1 MKSISHKSAWELAT
15 LIAKKEISPL
25 ELMKETLDRIET
37 MNPVLNA
44 FIALRSEEALAEAS
58 IMTDAITSGKAIGPL
73 AGIPLGVKDLEDTT
87 GMVTS
92 YGSIPFKD
100 NMATKDSIQVARL
113 KIAGAIVVGKTNT
126 PEFGFTGFTKNRLHG
141 ITRNPWD
148 VERTPGG
155 SSGGSAAAITGGLVP
170 LCTASDAGGSIR
182 IPASYSGCFG
192 LKPSFSRIPVGPQ
205 SFISYSS
212 LTVMGP
218 VTRTVSDAALYLDC
232 TAGYHPADSNSLI
245 KPAQS
250 YLNTLDNLPDRLKIA
265 FSTGLGYARVQKTVM
280 DCVEQAAHSFEEM
293 GHQVEMWTGSLPD
306 TGDAWTD
313 LICTDIYAQ
322 ICNVQEK
329 DRNEIGRTLMAVVD
343 RTRTLSVKELTAI
356 QRVTPSLAP
365 MMSKLRIS
373 DALQTQ

>member
-1 MKSISHKSAWELAT
+1 MKSISHKPAWELAT

-113 KIAGAIVVGKTNT
+113 KTAGAIVVGKTNT

-155 SSGGSAAAITGGLVP
+155 SSGGSAAAIAGGLVP

-205 SFISYSS
+205 
-212 LTVMGP
+212 
-218 VTRTVSDAALYLDC
+218 
-232 TAGYHPADSNSLI
+232 
-245 KPAQS
+245 
-250 YLNTLDNLPDRLKIA
+250 
-265 FSTGLGYARVQKTVM
+265 
-280 DCVEQAAHSFEEM
+280 
-293 GHQVEMWTGSLPD
+293 
-306 TGDAWTD
+306 
-313 LICTDIYAQ
+313 
-322 ICNVQEK
+322 
-329 DRNEIGRTLMAVVD
+329 
-343 RTRTLSVKELTAI
+343 
-356 QRVTPSLAP
+356 
-365 MMSKLRIS
+365 
-373 DALQTQ
+373 